1 MLTLTQAEASFGLAG
16 NPHHSKSCHF
26 RISVSSGTESLERHN
41 ESLVRPEPWA
51 HEEALGATSEL
62 DFVVVEALE
71 LEYDV
76 MVLEGIGVG
85 QKRVRGPSGH
95 AWHVVALVEP

>member
-1 MLTLTQAEASFGLAG
+1 MEGS
-16 NPHHSKSCHF
+16 
-26 RISVSSGTESLERHN
+26 
-41 ESLVRPEPWA
+41 
-51 HEEALGATSEL
+51 EEAEL

-76 MVLEGIGVG
+76 MVLEGIGVR

-95 AWHVVALVEP
+95 AWHVVPLVEP